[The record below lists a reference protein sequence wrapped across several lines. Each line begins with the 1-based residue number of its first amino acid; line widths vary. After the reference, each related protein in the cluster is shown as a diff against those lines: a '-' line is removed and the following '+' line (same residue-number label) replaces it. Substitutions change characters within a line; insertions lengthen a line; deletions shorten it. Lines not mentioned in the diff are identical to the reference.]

1 MYLDNKGLNLITQLK
16 KKQQGK
22 FKEIAIAKKA

>member
-1 MYLDNKGLNLITQLK
+1 MYLDNKGINLITQLK
-16 KKQQGK
+16 KLQGK